1 MGLGLGP
8 CLAWLLDDYKKHRDI
23 FLSWGSLQQEESGSE
38 GRKNLF
44 WNLRY
49 RVPYDFLR
57 EL

>member
-8 CLAWLLDDYKKHRDI
+8 CLAWLLDDYKKHWDI

-49 RVPYDFLR
+49 RVP
-57 EL
+57 